1 MNSKNCL
8 TMTNKRA
15 YIFIADGCE
24 AIETLAPIDVMN
36 RAGVELVRV
45 AVGNCLDVTSSHALV
60 TLRCDVLLEEVDL
73 CDGDAVILPGGN
85 PGFINLRNSA
95 KVCCI
100 VANYYNEGRLVAA
113 ICGAPTVLAAAGVAR
128 GHKITCHSSVVDQ
141 MGDYRY
147 TGGAVVEDG
156 NLITAAGAGV
166 SVEFAL
172 AVAAR
177 LVSTETLSR
186 TRQGMEV

>member
-1 MNSKNCL
+1 
-8 TMTNKRA
+8 MTNKRA
-15 YIFIADGCE
+15 YILIAEGFE
-24 AIETLAPIDVMN
+24 AVETLAPIDVMN
-36 RAGVELVRV
+36 RAGVELIRV
-45 AVGNCLDVTSSHALV
+45 AVGDCLDVTSSHGLV
-60 TLRCDVLLEEVDL
+60 TLRCDVLLGDIDL
-73 CDGDAVILPGGN
+73 CDGEAIILPGGN
-85 PGFINLRNSA
+85 PGYLNLRSSA
-95 KVCCI
+95 KVCRV

-128 GHKITCHSSVVDQ
+128 GRKITCHSSVVGE

-147 TGGAVVEDG
+147 VGGAVVEDG

-177 LVSTETLSR
+177 LVSAETLSR